1 MCGERNS
8 ERGRKE
14 EIKRG
19 RDKGRDQKI
28 KQIKVIK
35 YQQLANL
42 VLGCIRVLFNIFT
55 VSLNLK
61 LYQNFKLPVFVHPF
75 SKQHCSKEPKGK
87 SKISVH
93 G

>member
-28 KQIKVIK
+28 KQITVIK

-42 VLGCIRVLFNIFT
+42 VLGCISVLFNIFT

-75 SKQHCSKEPKGK
+75 SKQQVQK
-87 SKISVH
+87 SQKVKAK
-93 G
+93 